1 MPAAAAHHVASLPP
15 VASLFAAVLG
25 INPLH
30 HLLSMGG
37 VLQSLPADA
46 QHVLTGREYFPHLL
60 SGPFSHG
67 LTIVFSVS
75 AGLAFIS
82 AIASLTRGPRAK
94 RPRRPRLSPEDEDD
108 GERVEVGAGRAAGS
122 GPVA

>member
-1 MPAAAAHHVASLPP
+1 VT
-15 VASLFAAVLG
+15 SLFAAVLG

-37 VLQSLPADA
+37 ILQSLPADA

-82 AIASLTRGPRAK
+82 AIASMTRGARTTRTTAI
-94 RPRRPRLSPEDEDD
+94 SPSAEGEA
-108 GERVEVGAGRAAGS
+108 ERVEVGAGHAAGS